1 MKKITPKLPELFKQ
15 IKKKAEATVKR
26 TVKRIAK
33 KAAKT
38 TAKTKDLKSLST
50 TLSIAFITVSGIIL
64 LGNTAINTYIN
75 YSGNCKLVENQ
86 QHIIADEA
94 VKQVKNYIHKKMDMM
109 SSMVLVSD
117 LTEVETEE
125 QKRIMSRLLNVD
137 SSFRQLA
144 LINSSG
150 EELSRISRLASS
162 LDGQLTEENIKDLFS
177 NMGYKDFY
185 ISSVFI
191 DEMSFEPIILLA
203 TPIKD
208 VFGDLKGALIAE
220 INLKFM
226 WDVVSSIKIGK
237 EGTAYVVDRKGNLIA
252 FHDISRVIRGENL
265 LNINLISK
273 FANGENAEN
282 DGENNVINSERS
294 KGILGKKSVIT
305 YVPLGE
311 PDWAIVVEIP
321 VSEAD
326 ATIIRSI
333 WISIFIIFF
342 GFVFAVFTGI
352 FISKRITRPVI
363 KLRNATRIIS
373 EGDLDAQI
381 DVDCNNEIGEL
392 ALNFN
397 YMVSNINN
405 IIIEI
410 KDALKII
417 MDKSLEL
424 KKSSNESAEA
434 AKSVTIAMEQISAG
448 TEEQAH
454 EAEKTSEQIYN
465 LGSQID
471 YAVSKAMEVE
481 EITESTKKLSIKS
494 KDTIKLL
501 TEKSKET
508 DRITKEFTEDTRKL
522 NESME
527 KIQKITDAIS
537 AITKKTSLLS
547 LNATIEAAKA
557 GDAGQGFSV
566 IAKEINSL
574 STQSKE
580 SAKMIKP
587 LLKEIKLQTEA
598 SINTSKRVHKIM
610 EEQMQAVVSTQY
622 AFDEII
628 TSMDNVIEKIIELN
642 NVIGKIE
649 DVKTSTINSVV
660 AIRSI
665 LEETAASTEEV
676 TAASEN
682 QSLIAEQ
689 VNKFAQSLYHMGERL
704 VATTNIFKTKKSN

>member
-1 MKKITPKLPELFKQ
+1 MKKITAKLLKLFNY
-15 IKKKAEATVKR
+15 IKRKVQT
-26 TVKRIAK
+26 I
-33 KAAKT
+33 
-38 TAKTKDLKSLST
+38 DLKSLST

-64 LGNTAINTYIN
+64 LGNSAINTYIN
-75 YSGNCKLVENQ
+75 YNSNCELVENQ

-94 VKQVKNYIHKKMDMM
+94 VKQVRNYIHKKIDMM
-109 SSMVLVSD
+109 SSIVLVSD
-117 LTEVETEE
+117 LTEEDVES

-144 LINSSG
+144 LLNHQG
-150 EELSRISRLASS
+150 NEVSRISRLASS
-162 LDGQLTEENIKDLFS
+162 LDGQLTEENTKELFS
-177 NMGYKDFY
+177 NIDTKDFY

-208 VFGDLKGALIAE
+208 VLGDLKGALLAE

-226 WDVVSSIKIGK
+226 WDVVASMEIGE
-237 EGTAYVVDRKGNLIA
+237 EGTAYVVDRKGDLIA
-252 FHDISRVIRGENL
+252 FHDVSRVIKGENL

-273 FANGENAEN
+273 FAKGENSQE
-282 DGENNVINSERS
+282 DEINSERS
-294 KGILGKKSVIT
+294 KGILGKKAVIT

-326 ATIIRSI
+326 APIIRSI
-333 WISIFIIFF
+333 WITILIIFF
-342 GFVFAVFTGI
+342 GFAFAIFAGI
-352 FISKRITRPVI
+352 FISDRITKPI
-363 KLRNATRIIS
+363 KKLRDATRVIS
-373 EGDLDAQI
+373 KGDLDAQI
-381 DVDCNNEIGEL
+381 NVDCNNEIGEL
-392 ALNFN
+392 ATNFN
-397 YMVSNINN
+397 YMVSNISN
-405 IIIEI
+405 IIIDI
-410 KDALKII
+410 KEVLKVI
-417 MDKSLEL
+417 MNQSLEL
-424 KKSSNESAEA
+424 KKSSTESAEA
-434 AKSVTIAMEQISAG
+434 AKSVAIAMEQISAG

-454 EAEKTSEQIYN
+454 EAEKTSEQIHN
-465 LGSQID
+465 LGDEID
-471 YAVSKAMEVE
+471 YAVSKAIEVE

-501 TEKSKET
+501 TKKSKET
-508 DRITKEFTEDTRKL
+508 DKITKEFTEDTRKL

-598 SINTSKRVHKIM
+598 SINTSKRVHKIV
-610 EEQMQAVVSTQY
+610 EEQMQAVFSTQD

-628 TSMDNVIEKIIELN
+628 VSMDTVTEKIIELN
-642 NVIGKIE
+642 NIISKIE
-649 DVKTSTINSVV
+649 DVKTKTINSVMT
-660 AIRSI
+660 IRSI
-665 LEETAASTEEV
+665 IEETAASAEEV
-676 TAASEN
+676 TTSSEN

-689 VNKFAQSLYHMGERL
+689 VNKFAKGLYSMEERL